1 MEQQN
6 NTNNQN
12 DIEKIIKNKSTT
24 LALVFYEVSLLAYSV
39 YTLVTTGELG
49 VPFTIFMAG
58 MVIYFASNLF
68 YKRKVK

>member
-1 MEQQN
+1 MDQN

-12 DIEKIIKNKSTT
+12 DIEAIIKNKSTT
-24 LALVFYEVSLLAYSV
+24 LTLVFFEIALLAYSI
-39 YTLVTTGELG
+39 YTLVKTGELEA
-49 VPFTIFMAG
+49 PFYIFMAG

>member
-1 MEQQN
+1 MEEN
-6 NTNNQN
+6 NVNNQN

-24 LALVFYEVSLLAYSV
+24 LTLVFFEIALLAYSI
-39 YTLVTTGELG
+39 YTLVKTGDLG
-49 VPFTIFMAG
+49 GPFYIFMAG